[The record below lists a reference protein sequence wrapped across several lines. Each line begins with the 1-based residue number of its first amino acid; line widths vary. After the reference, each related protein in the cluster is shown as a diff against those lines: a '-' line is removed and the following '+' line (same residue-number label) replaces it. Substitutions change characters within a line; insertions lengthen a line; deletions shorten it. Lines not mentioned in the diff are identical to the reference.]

1 MERASLVSAAF
12 YSLILDLIANL
23 HVCTAIILISDY
35 LMDYELLF
43 PFNNK
48 MKLNYHEALY
58 FNVVTITTTG
68 YGDAYPRGDIG
79 KLIVVLI
86 IIKYCYFF
94 AKFLNELL
102 SIIENS

>member
-1 MERASLVSAAF
+1 MSATF

-23 HVCTAIILISDY
+23 HICTAIILILDY
-35 LMDYELLF
+35 IMNYELLY
-43 PFNNK
+43 PFDSDFK
-48 MKLNYHEALY
+48 MDYHQALY

-68 YGDAYPRGDIG
+68 YGDVYPREDIG
-79 KLIVVLI
+79 RLIVVLI